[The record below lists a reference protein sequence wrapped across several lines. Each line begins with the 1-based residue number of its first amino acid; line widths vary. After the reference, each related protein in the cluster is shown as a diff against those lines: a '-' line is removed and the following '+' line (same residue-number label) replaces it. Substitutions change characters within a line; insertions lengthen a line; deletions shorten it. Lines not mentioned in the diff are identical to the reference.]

1 MAVVVATA
9 TAAAA
14 ATVSLMFNKNKNN
27 KNKLMCSVCVCCCFC
42 CELPCFF
49 TSSYSSSSSYYS
61 ASSNLLQGNNLLLLF
76 FLNKKKRKKIE
87 SKNYAYL
94 LSFSFLLRAHALSLS
109 LSFFSVSR
117 FRYPTFSNY
126 AASTIERTYYILHLI
141 QPATTKKGSKTTM
154 KRRQANQRAI
164 YIYRE
169 TITTTATSTYIYT

>member
-1 MAVVVATA
+1 MCVCVVVFV
-9 TAAAA
+9 
-14 ATVSLMFNKNKNN
+14 VSYPVF
-27 KNKLMCSVCVCCCFC
+27 
-42 CELPCFF
+42 
-49 TSSYSSSSSYYS
+49 
-61 ASSNLLQGNNLLLLF
+61 LLLLILLLLLIILLRLICYREIICCCCF